1 MAQGRCPG
9 LWGWSSGS
17 VAVMFAAA
25 SQVRYPHRTGLR
37 LTRLGTPYAAMCT
50 AALRRSGTRNM
61 VMIGDQL
68 ETEPR
73 R

>member
-1 MAQGRCPG
+1 MC
-9 LWGWSSGS
+9 
-17 VAVMFAAA
+17 AAA
-25 SQVRYPHRTGLR
+25 WQVRYPHRTELR
-37 LTRLGTPYAAMCT
+37 FARLGTPYAAMCT
-50 AALRRSGTRNM
+50 EALRRSGTRNM

>member
-1 MAQGRCPG
+1 
-9 LWGWSSGS
+9 
-17 VAVMFAAA
+17 MFAAA

-50 AALRRSGTRNM
+50 EALRRSGTRNM

-68 ETEPR
+68 ETKPR